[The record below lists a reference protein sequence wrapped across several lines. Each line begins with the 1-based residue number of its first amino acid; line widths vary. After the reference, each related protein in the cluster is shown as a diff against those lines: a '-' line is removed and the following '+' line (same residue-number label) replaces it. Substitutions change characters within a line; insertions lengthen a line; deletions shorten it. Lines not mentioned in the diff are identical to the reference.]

1 MSENFI
7 GSISDFLPRHYS
19 RAAYFEIHCH
29 ARISPSI
36 PAKPVTLVMGQGVVE
51 LQKVIL
57 SQEKITEIDWVCLD
71 RKLDFQFSLSAQE
84 LGRTDVKPYTT
95 FIKKISI
102 RYVTFQCYECILPNI
117 FLISSPMTLQMTYEN
132 VPGFLEVDYIYHKQ
146 TTKYRI
152 HFPFIVEITR
162 VEKIPLKPQKT
173 ANYGAEK
180 ILGMTGKGQVW
191 YEMQVRW
198 ILWSAEY
205 TWFSYMLPR
214 KKKRFITI
222 CTRSSLS
229 PIWTLMWARR
239 LTGKSN
245 RYSELRIS
253 LVNLKH
259 LLATLDA
266 FCYLSKNANP
276 FESSS
281 NLLNR
286 CNYLNLACFVK
297 VIQMKFFCWLI
308 ISFDTLALEVSQQA
322 GLIRCCFVQS
332 CLDASDIVYQL
343 RNTLPHHF

>member
-102 RYVTFQCYECILPNI
+102 RYVTFRCYECILPNI

-205 TWFSYMLPR
+205 TWFLYMLPR
-214 KKKRFITI
+214 KKKVYYDLHKELF
-222 CTRSSLS
+222 
-229 PIWTLMWARR
+229 
-239 LTGKSN
+239 KSN
-245 RYSELRIS
+245 
-253 LVNLKH
+253 
-259 LLATLDA
+259 
-266 FCYLSKNANP
+266 
-276 FESSS
+276 
-281 NLLNR
+281 
-286 CNYLNLACFVK
+286 LNLDVGKTAHWK
-297 VIQMKFFCWLI
+297 VEQVLGAPDQFGQPE
-308 ISFDTLALEVSQQA
+308 ALVSYV
-322 GLIRCCFVQS
+322 RCLLLLVEKCQP
-332 CLDASDIVYQL
+332 L
-343 RNTLPHHF
+343 RV